1 LHGTYF
7 FLEQLQG
14 ANEIKMSKNDSDKH
28 QPGLFMVD
36 LRGLELSEEQLASI
50 DQAIQDLVQLK
61 LAEIDDLE
69 GPSIS
74 PLGVR
79 LMGLKV
85 DI

>member
-1 LHGTYF
+1 
-7 FLEQLQG
+7 
-14 ANEIKMSKNDSDKH
+14 
-28 QPGLFMVD
+28 MVD